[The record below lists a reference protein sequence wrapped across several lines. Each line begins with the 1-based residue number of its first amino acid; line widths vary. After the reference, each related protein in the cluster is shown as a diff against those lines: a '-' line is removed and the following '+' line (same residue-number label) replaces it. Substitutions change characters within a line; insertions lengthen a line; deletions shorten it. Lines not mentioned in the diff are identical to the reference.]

1 MRALPAGGTTHH
13 NHPVLLRIVVSVH
26 DCRACRHYFRA
37 QPPFLRRDSIYSNQV
52 VSKAIQ
58 SVFTDGMAIRRTTA
72 RLARDFWMLPSEGRI
87 CAWCRTYGAAF
98 DFKVDYQQWVVAE
111 FSGILCIDEVYQD
124 KLALLLAVDL
134 PAPKGDRLV
143 GYQLVHGD
151 VDAGDVQ
158 GFLTHR
164 RTMGIEPAEV
174 ITDGSQLYPAVL
186 RQIWPDAAHPLC
198 LLHESRRLNQA
209 AMKAIHAVLKA
220 LPKAPPVLSSFTG
233 GQLRPHPP
241 SADVTDPASQRW
253 YWRQAAR
260 HPSPSKSAVVL
271 MN

>member
-58 SVFTDGMAIRRTTA
+58 SVFTDGMAIRRTAA

-134 PAPKGDRLV
+134 RAPKGDRLI

-151 VDAGDVQ
+151 VNEGN
-158 GFLTHR
+158 
-164 RTMGIEPAEV
+164 
-174 ITDGSQLYPAVL
+174 
-186 RQIWPDAAHPLC
+186 
-198 LLHESRRLNQA
+198 SRRAQGTA
-209 AMKAIHAVLKA
+209 QSATCTFVVHWRSA
-220 LPKAPPVLSSFTG
+220 S
-233 GQLRPHPP
+233 PP
-241 SADVTDPASQRW
+241 STQCRRD
-253 YWRQAAR
+253 
-260 HPSPSKSAVVL
+260 
-271 MN
+271 